1 MKKLLLSCAML
12 VGLCANAQ
20 QTLFEDSFEAYDD
33 FAIAD
38 VGFWT
43 LLDVD
48 LKTTYGFTGVTFLNS
63 GVAKSFQVFNST
75 TTTPPL
81 TPSATSNWAARTGV
95 KNMVCFAA
103 ATPAPSLNNDWMI
116 TPEILLSASGN
127 TLSFWAKS
135 CDATYGLERFRVGI
149 STSGT
154 APGDFTIISPAPYI
168 QTLPNVTYVQY
179 TYDLDA
185 YADMPIYIG
194 WQCVSPDQFGFAVD
208 DVLVTAD
215 ELSTE
220 NFFASNYA
228 VFPNPAS
235 NVVNVVSKSGAS
247 LSNVQLTDLNGRVVK
262 TLNAGNVAE
271 TQINIADLNSGV
283 YFLKVSSDLGVGTTK
298 VVKN

>member
-1 MKKLLLSCAML
+1 ML
-12 VGLCANAQ
+12 AGLCANAQ

-48 LKTTYGFTGVTFLNS
+48 LKTTYGFQGVTFLNS

-75 TTTPPL
+75 MTTPPL
-81 TPSATSNWAARTGV
+81 TPSATSDWSARTGV

-103 ATPAPSLNNDWMI
+103 ATPAPSVNNDWMI
-116 TPEILLSASGN
+116 TPEILLAATGN
-127 TLSFWAKS
+127 TLTFWAKS
-135 CDATYGLERFRVGI
+135 CDSQYGLERFRVGI
-149 STSGT
+149 STTGT
-154 APGDFTIISPAPYI
+154 APADFTIISPAPYI
-168 QTLPNVTYVQY
+168 TTLPNVTYVQY
-179 TYDLDA
+179 TYNLDA
-185 YADMPIYIG
+185 YAETPIYIG
-194 WQCVSPDQFGFAVD
+194 WQCISPDQFGFAID

-235 NVVNVVSKSGAS
+235 NVINVVSKAGAS